1 MLWAVI
7 PAKDYARAK
16 SRLAPL
22 LGPQDRRDLARE
34 LFLHVASTASQVVDR
49 VAVLTDSA
57 EVAADAHA
65 LGALVLPD
73 RRQALGPL
81 VDDALAALS
90 GDRALVL
97 MGDLPL
103 LNADALLRLLL
114 HHAAVVPDRH
124 RLGSNALLTPLPSGP
139 TCFGNADSFQQHS
152 VTYAEHSCERMAWDI
167 DLPEDVKAIDWA
179 ACPRPFKVAAIVAPS
194 ATRFRTS
201 KRSPSAAIATPA
213 GD

>member
-1 MLWAVI
+1 MIWAVI

-16 SRLAPL
+16 SRLAPML
-22 LGPQDRRDLARE
+22 DLQDRRDLARE
-34 LFLHVASTASQVVDR
+34 LFLHVASTASEVVDR

-81 VDDALAALS
+81 VDDGLAALS

-103 LNADALLRLLL
+103 LDADALRRLLQKD
-114 HHAAVVPDRH
+114 AAVVPDRH
-124 RLGSNALLTPLPSGP
+124 RLGTNALLTPLPSGP
-139 TCFGNADSFQQHS
+139 TCFGNIDSFVRHS
-152 VTYAEHSCERMAWDI
+152 ASYAEHTCDRMAWDI
-167 DLPEDVKAIDWA
+167 DLPEDVKAIDWR
-179 ACPRPFKVAAIVAPS
+179 ACPRPFKVAAIAAPF
-194 ATRFRTS
+194 ATPFPTS
-201 KRSPSAAIATPA
+201 TPSPSAATATPA